1 MNDCPVC
8 GAPCQEQ
15 NSFCGACGATLKVPE
30 ADLFFCTECGTRVP
44 ASQKLCHNCQ
54 SPLATSYLEQS
65 PAIPPG
71 YQVALTGWRAQPR
84 GIALVGAS
92 LLVIFLGIWWF
103 FLGHQQPRLPMAPS
117 IPGEPKEKSA
127 PAPSPQVLAPAPA
140 VKPAVAPLS
149 PATESLPTVEVIKK
163 QLEELLQNMR
173 EAQLKKDLDRYME
186 FYSRNFPDLDK
197 KRQTTMKNWDLYNY
211 LDLEFKLDEVKLLIT
226 GNALAQVTWN
236 IKYQNADSD
245 ESKKFTQTFKVW
257 FSNETNTWRIDK
269 LELVGKN

>member
-1 MNDCPVC
+1 MKDCPVC

-15 NSFCGACGATLKVPE
+15 NSFCRSCGATLKAPE
-30 ADLFFCTECGTRVP
+30 ADLSFCTECGTRVP
-44 ASQKLCHNCQ
+44 ASQKLCQNCQ
-54 SPLATSYLEQS
+54 SPLAATYLKQS
-65 PAIPPG
+65 PAIPLG
-71 YQVALTGWRAQPR
+71 YQAALTGWRAQPR

-92 LLVIFLGIWWF
+92 ILVIFLGIWWF
-103 FLGHQQPRLPMAPS
+103 FLGHHQPRLSIGPS
-117 IPGEPKEKSA
+117 IPGESKEKSA

-140 VKPAVAPLS
+140 VKTAVAPLS

-173 EAQLKKDLDRYME
+173 EAQLKKDLDRYMKY
-186 FYSRNFPDLDK
+186 YSRNFPDLDK
-197 KRQTTMKNWDLYNY
+197 KRQATMRNWDLYNY

-236 IKYQNADSD
+236 IEYQNADSD
-245 ESKKFTQTFKVW
+245 ESKRFTQTFKVW
-257 FSNETNTWRIDK
+257 FSNETNKWRIDK